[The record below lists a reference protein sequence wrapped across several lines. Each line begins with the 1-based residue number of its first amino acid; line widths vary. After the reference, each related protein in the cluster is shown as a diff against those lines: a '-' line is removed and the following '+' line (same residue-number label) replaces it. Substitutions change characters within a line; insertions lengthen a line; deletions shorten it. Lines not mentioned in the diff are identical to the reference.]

1 MDQLAPDDLLEDAG
15 PSTEQLVP
23 GTRLGRYELLLAIAK
38 GGMARVWAARQ
49 HGQRGFSKTVAIKTI
64 LPHLAEEPEFERMFL
79 DEARIAALIHHPNVC
94 EIYELGEEGK
104 VLYLA
109 MEWVN
114 GESLVHI
121 LRSSGKMAPME
132 PRLCA
137 RIIADACAGL
147 HAAHQ
152 LQDDMGRPMNV
163 VHRDVSPHNILVGA
177 DGNVKVADFGVA
189 KALGQMHSATI
200 AGQVKGKI
208 AYMAPEQI
216 AGTSADRRVDIF
228 AMGVVLYE
236 ATAGRRPFTGEGDPQ
251 VMHAILSGQF
261 TPPSRIIRGYPPE
274 LEQIVFAAMSP
285 DPARRFPT
293 AERMRMALEEYLAR
307 SGPIITQSNVGTFVQ
322 QRVGSVLDR
331 RRDRIRA
338 AANATGSVGSGADEI
353 AAGAVGGTP
362 SAPAHVV
369 SSGVHPRG
377 PGIVPMS
384 SPQAAVPSGATPSGG
399 AMVAKSDSTGPSLV
413 GGFPTAPPQTPPS
426 NAAKYVLA
434 VAIGVTVVAGLGAV
448 GIVVARNRAMQSAP
462 PAATT
467 AQLAPT
473 KTAPLRGSVAPN
485 GSASEPKPAAPS
497 ASIELRDLPQDAVL
511 QVDGKPLGAGVRSV
525 PRPASGGKTTVVVT
539 AQGFAPQTLTLDE
552 GSPSSL
558 EVALTLQPTSPENVE
573 VEKPLV
579 LPQGGPAANPTST
592 GASPSPAPSHKVA
605 LPANPY

>member
-1 MDQLAPDDLLEDAG
+1 MVDQLAPDDLVDDGLSAE
-15 PSTEQLVP
+15 ELKP

-137 RIIADACAGL
+137 RIVADACAGL

-152 LQDDMGRPMNV
+152 LTDDEGRMMNV

-189 KALGQMHSATI
+189 KALGQMHSATV

-208 AYMAPEQI
+208 SYMAPEQI
-216 AGTSADRRVDIF
+216 AGGPADRRIDVF

-236 ATAGRRPFTGEGDPQ
+236 ATTGRRPFTGEGDPQ
-251 VMHAILSGQF
+251 IMHAIMQGQF
-261 TPPSRIIRGYPPE
+261 TPPTRVIRGYPPE
-274 LEQIVFAAMSP
+274 LERIVLTAMAP
-285 DPARRFPT
+285 DPNARYAT
-293 AERMRMALEEYLAR
+293 SEKMRIALEEWLAR
-307 SGPIITQSNVGTFVQ
+307 SGPLVTQSNVGQFVH
-322 QRVGSVLDR
+322 QRVGNVLDR

-338 AANATGSVGSGADEI
+338 AANAPNPEDISGSGG
-353 AAGAVGGTP
+353 AAVPPGLTGTP
-362 SAPAHVV
+362 SAPQRAV
-369 SSGVHPRG
+369 SGVHARG
-377 PGIVPMS
+377 P
-384 SPQAAVPSGATPSGG
+384 AGATPSGG
-399 AMVAKSDSTGPSLV
+399 TPSNAGQPNHSEQTGPSIV
-413 GGFPTAPPQTPPS
+413 AQMAQQPS
-426 NAAKYVLA
+426 PSAAKYVLA
-434 VAIGVTVVAGLGAV
+434 AAIGVSVVAGLGAV
-448 GIVVARNRAMQSAP
+448 GIIVARNRAAQDDAP
-462 PAATT
+462 TPTIVAPAKATT
-467 AQLAPT
+467 
-473 KTAPLRGSVAPN
+473 S
-485 GSASEPKPAAPS
+485 AAPS
-497 ASIELRDLPQDAVL
+497 AASSASANPAPSAIAAPASTSVELRGLPEVAL
-511 QVDGKPLGAGVRSV
+511 LYVDGKPLAPGVRQV
-525 PRPASGGKTTVVVT
+525 PRPAKGQTTEVVVK
-539 AQGFAPQTLTLDE
+539 AAGFADETVKLDE

-558 EVALTLQPTSPENVE
+558 DVALTLQQTAPAQPQTPTNNQNAVTPSVTQPSGSASAKKPAALPEN
-573 VEKPLV
+573 
-579 LPQGGPAANPTST
+579 
-592 GASPSPAPSHKVA
+592 
-605 LPANPY
+605 PY

>member
-1 MDQLAPDDLLEDAG
+1 MVDQLAPDDLVEDVG
-15 PSTEQLVP
+15 PSTEELTP

-152 LQDDMGRPMNV
+152 LTDDTGRPMNV

-189 KALGQMHSATI
+189 KALGQMHSATV

-208 AYMAPEQI
+208 SYMAPEQI
-216 AGTSADRRVDIF
+216 AGAAADRRVDVF

-236 ATAGRRPFTGEGDPQ
+236 ATTGRRPFTGEGDAQ
-251 VMHAILSGQF
+251 VMHAIMGGQF
-261 TPPSRIIRGYPPE
+261 TPPSRVIRGYPPE
-274 LEQIVFAAMSP
+274 LEQIVLTAMAQ

-307 SGPIITQSNVGTFVQ
+307 SGPIVTQSHVGMFVHQ
-322 QRVGSVLDR
+322 CVGGVLDR
-331 RRDRIRA
+331 RRARIRA
-338 AANATGSVGSGADEI
+338 AANAPGQEDISGGG
-353 AAGAVGGTP
+353 GAVGGTP
-362 SAPAHVV
+362 SAPAHAVA
-369 SSGVHPRG
+369 SGVHARG
-377 PGIVPMS
+377 
-384 SPQAAVPSGATPSGG
+384 QTPSGAL
-399 AMVAKSDSTGPSLV
+399 VARADATGPSIV
-413 GGFPTAPPQTPPS
+413 ARPGPQVQQAPS
-426 NAAKYVLA
+426 AAKYVLA
-434 VAIGVTVVAGLGAV
+434 AAIGVTVVAGLGAV
-448 GIVVARNRAMQSAP
+448 GIVVARNRAMQQSAVVTTTPTAHPTVSAAP
-462 PAATT
+462 PATST
-467 AQLAPT
+467 
-473 KTAPLRGSVAPN
+473 RV
-485 GSASEPKPAAPS
+485 EPALSP
-497 ASIELRDLPQDAVL
+497 SIELRGLPQEAVL
-511 QVDGKPLGAGVRSV
+511 HVDGKALGAGVRTV
-525 PRPASGGKTTVVVT
+525 ARPAHGATTQVAVT
-539 AQGFAPQTLTLDE
+539 ATGFANQTVTLDE
-552 GSPSSL
+552 RSPSSVD
-558 EVALTLQPTSPENVE
+558 VALTIQTPPTQP
-573 VEKPLV
+573 
-579 LPQGGPAANPTST
+579 ADTST
-592 GASPSPAPSHKVA
+592 GATPTTTKPNPTGHTGTAPTHKVA

>member
-1 MDQLAPDDLLEDAG
+1 MVEQVAPDDIVEEIG
-15 PSTEQLVP
+15 PSTEDLAP

-79 DEARIAALIHHPNVC
+79 DEARIAALVHHPNVC

-152 LQDDMGRPMNV
+152 LTDDMGKPMNV

-189 KALGQMHSATI
+189 KALGQMHSATV

-208 AYMAPEQI
+208 AYMSPEQI
-216 AGTSADRRVDIF
+216 AGGASDRRVDIF
-228 AMGVVLYE
+228 AMGVTLYE
-236 ATAGRRPFTGEGDPQ
+236 ATTGRRPFTGEGDPQ

-274 LEQIVFAAMSP
+274 LEQIVLTAMAQ

-307 SGPIITQSNVGTFVQ
+307 SGPIVTQSNVGAFVM
-322 QRVGSVLDR
+322 QRVGGVLDR

-338 AANATGSVGSGADEI
+338 AANAPGKEDISGG
-353 AAGAVGGTP
+353 GALSGTP
-362 SAPAHVV
+362 SAPQRVV
-369 SSGVHPRG
+369 ASGVHTRG
-377 PGIVPMS
+377 PGLTPS
-384 SPQAAVPSGATPSGG
+384 TGSAVPR
-399 AMVAKSDSTGPSLV
+399 SDQTGPSIV
-413 GGFPTAPPQTPPS
+413 AAMAQQPPTPS
-426 NAAKYVLA
+426 AAKYVLA
-434 VAIGVTVVAGLGAV
+434 AAIGVSVVAGIGAV
-448 GIVVARNRAMQSAP
+448 GIIVARNRAMQAVP
-462 PAATT
+462 VAATT
-467 AQLAPT
+467 AVTTAAPQESA
-473 KTAPLRGSVAPN
+473 APP
-485 GSASEPKPAAPS
+485 PS
-497 ASIELRDLPQDAVL
+497 ASAAPAPALSPTIELHGLPEEATVR
-511 QVDGKPLGAGVRSV
+511 VDGQPLAAGVRAI
-525 PRPASGGKTTVVVT
+525 PRPAHGASKKVEIS
-539 AQGFAPQTLTLDE
+539 APGFADQTVTLDE
-552 GSPSSL
+552 STPSSL
-558 EVALTLQPTSPENVE
+558 DVALTLQTPTTQPT
-573 VEKPLV
+573 
-579 LPQGGPAANPTST
+579 AASSTTTGTATTAPTST
-592 GASPSPAPSHKVA
+592 STAAPTHKVA